1 MKAAQAAQRRL
12 VDLQELDSTLDRLAH
27 RRRTLP
33 EIARAA
39 ELTDRLTKLRD
50 EVVAAETSQ
59 SDLQREQR
67 KADSDVDQ
75 VRTRAVR
82 DQQRL
87 DSGAVASPK
96 ELENL
101 QSEIVSL
108 QKRQAD
114 LEEVDLDVM
123 ERLEEA
129 GSRVAE
135 LAAEQDTTASELRTV
150 EAARDEAF
158 QQMDAEREQVAAER
172 AGVAAGVPED
182 LRTLYEKLRQQF
194 GGIGAAVLDG
204 NRCGGCHLALNPAEL
219 ARVRGAAD
227 DEVVRC
233 DECRRIIIR

>member
-1 MKAAQAAQRRL
+1 MRAAPEAQRRL
-12 VDLQELDSTLDRLAH
+12 IDLQELDSTLDRLAH
-27 RRRTLP
+27 RRGTLP

-50 EVVAAETSQ
+50 EVVAAETNQ

-67 KADSDVDQ
+67 KADTDVEQ
-75 VRTRAVR
+75 VRTRASR

-87 DSGAVASPK
+87 DTGGVASPK

-101 QSEIVSL
+101 QSEIGSL
-108 QKRQAD
+108 RKRQAD
-114 LEEVDLDVM
+114 LEEVELEIM

-135 LAAEQDTTASELRTV
+135 LATERDAAESELSSV
-150 EAARDEAF
+150 EAARDEVF
-158 QQMDAEREQVAAER
+158 QQIDAEREQVAAER
-172 AGVAAGVPED
+172 AGVAADVPDD

-194 GGIGAAVLDG
+194 GGVGAALLDG

-219 ARVRGAAD
+219 ARVRGAPD

-233 DECRRIIIR
+233 DECRRIIVR

>member
-1 MKAAQAAQRRL
+1 VKAAPEAQRRL

-50 EVVAAETSQ
+50 EVVAAETTQ

-67 KADSDVDQ
+67 KADGDVEQ
-75 VRTRAVR
+75 VRTRATR

-87 DSGAVASPK
+87 DSGAVGSPK

-108 QKRQAD
+108 HKRQAD
-114 LEEVDLDVM
+114 LEEVELEVM

-135 LAAEQDTTASELRTV
+135 LVTERDAVDDELRTV
-150 EAARDEAF
+150 AAGRDEAL
-158 QQMDAEREQVAAER
+158 QQIDAEREQVAAER
-172 AGVAAGVPED
+172 ASVAADVPED

-194 GGIGAAVLDG
+194 GGVGAALLDG

-219 ARVRGAAD
+219 ARVRGTPE
-227 DEVVRC
+227 DEIVRC
-233 DECRRIIIR
+233 DECRRIIVR